1 MYTGPDRRTDKGHA
15 APITLADIEASFEKR
30 MDSQDVAL
38 GELRTLL
45 LLRNAV
51 DEDLRPTLHEIVLL
65 WRGSKV
71 IIPVLVG
78 TCAVL
83 WAIISWSKDH
93 LKL

>member
-1 MYTGPDRRTDKGHA
+1 MYTGPDRRTEA
-15 APITLADIEASFEKR
+15 TPTLADIEASFEKR

-51 DEDLRPTLHEIVLL
+51 DDDLRPTLHEIVLL
-65 WRGSKV
+65 WRGSKL
-71 IIPVLVG
+71 IIPALVG
-78 TCAVL
+78 ICAVL
-83 WAIISWSKDH
+83 WAIISWSKEH